1 MTSLLLFVKLIYNI
15 GMIINDLNDFQLI
28 KYLLNKEYMLQKDLS
43 DRLNEKT
50 GKTTKPGNFSAKLK
64 REYLT
69 YRELRQICD
78 ILGYDLII
86 QKREH
91 SI

>member
-1 MTSLLLFVKLIYNI
+1 
-15 GMIINDLNDFQLI
+15 
-28 KYLLNKEYMLQKDLS
+28 MLQKDLS
-43 DRLNEKT
+43 EKLNEKN
-50 GKTTKPGNFSAKLK
+50 GKDTKPANFSAKLK

-86 QKREH
+86 EKRK
-91 SI
+91 

>member
-1 MTSLLLFVKLIYNI
+1 
-15 GMIINDLNDFQLI
+15 MIINDLNDFQLV

-43 DRLNEKT
+43 DKLNERT
-50 GKTTKPGNFSAKLK
+50 GKETKPANFSAKLK

-69 YRELRQICD
+69 YRNLRQICD

-86 QKREH
+86 EKRK
-91 SI
+91 

>member
-1 MTSLLLFVKLIYNI
+1 MV
-15 GMIINDLNDFQLI
+15 INDFDDFQLV

-43 DRLNEKT
+43 DKLNART
-50 GKTTKPGNFSAKLK
+50 GKTTKPANFSAKLK
-64 REYLT
+64 RQYLT

-86 QKREH
+86 QKRN
-91 SI
+91 

>member
-1 MTSLLLFVKLIYNI
+1 
-15 GMIINDLNDFQLI
+15 MIINDLNDFQLV

-43 DRLNEKT
+43 DKLNERT
-50 GKTTKPGNFSAKLK
+50 GKETKPANFSAKLK

-86 QKREH
+86 EKKK
-91 SI
+91 